1 MRKERSNFALS
12 NDLNTVEHRVSAE
25 DVVMEDDLLT
35 NDLRPIIEV
44 DLTYTG
50 VFAFKL
56 LTEVA
61 DYIGVV
67 IRDVVYH
74 HVIEA
79 HALRLSIRN
88 ETSLLLLD
96 AYALYHGKPLSALF
110 KGLYYFTVC
119 RTLDLSQPL
128 YRGSVFHPLMPGY
141 QRSTYHS
148 VLITNWMN
156 HPIHNYYNI
165 FHPKSQ

>member
-1 MRKERSNFALS
+1 MRKERSNFALG

-35 NDLRPIIEV
+35 DDLRPFIKV
-44 DLTYTG
+44 DL
-50 VFAFKL
+50 ANLRILALQL
-56 LTEVA
+56 LAEVT
-61 DYIGVV
+61 DDIRV
-67 IRDVVYH
+67 IVRDVIYH

-79 HALRLSIRN
+79 HALRLSVRY
-88 ETSLLLLD
+88 ESSLLLLD

-128 YRGSVFHPLMPGY
+128 YRGSV
-141 QRSTYHS
+141 STRLSPAIS
-148 VLITNWMN
+148 VRPTTV
-156 HPIHNYYNI
+156 Y
-165 FHPKSQ
+165 